1 MAIVAL
7 MLACLLTRGVEM
19 GGLTV
24 GKCFLG
30 LLAVEVVSR
39 FVKSSLYVGEDKVF
53 IFRAVQV
60 EIIVGSYSQVDV
72 VMLVLGNIEGHVKN
86 EVVLVLDELE

>member
-19 GGLTV
+19 SGMTV

-30 LLAVEVVSR
+30 LLAVKVVSR
-39 FVKSSLYVGEDKVF
+39 FVKSSLYVGEDKVLF
-53 IFRAVQV
+53 LEQFKLRYLSAVPP
-60 EIIVGSYSQVDV
+60 
-72 VMLVLGNIEGHVKN
+72 
-86 EVVLVLDELE
+86 

>member
-39 FVKSSLYVGEDKVF
+39 FVKSSLYVGENKVLF
-53 IFRAVQV
+53 LEQFKLRYLSAVTPWWRWSCWPLATLR
-60 EIIVGSYSQVDV
+60 GT
-72 VMLVLGNIEGHVKN
+72 
-86 EVVLVLDELE
+86 